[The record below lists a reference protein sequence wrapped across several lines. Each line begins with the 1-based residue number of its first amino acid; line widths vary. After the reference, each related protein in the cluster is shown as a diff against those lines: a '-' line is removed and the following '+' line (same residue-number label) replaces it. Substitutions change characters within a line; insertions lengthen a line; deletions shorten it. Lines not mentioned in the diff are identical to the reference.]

1 MNASEAKTINSF
13 KDSVLSVITKPYYS
27 MMGEIEDPNLVA
39 WIETFVVSALMMGL
53 SWLVNPDDIL
63 FLQHDFPWFIL
74 APLFLSLRHG
84 FMFGFV
90 SALLFVAVTVLIWR
104 MGWAV
109 GHDFSATVIL
119 GLLIVTSLAGE
130 FSDFWQRRLGKVEVE
145 SAQRDRR
152 MEEFTRSYHLLR
164 VSHDQ
169 LIEKLAGA
177 SVSLRQTIANM
188 RQEML
193 DTEYGSDPLESE
205 AERILAL
212 FRRYGAVQ
220 SASLHRVIDGELETQ
235 SLGRLGAVPEGLD
248 VLGHSEIVQESLETK
263 EMISVLSEDNGAP
276 RYVDGNILAVV
287 PVGDLSGK
295 LWAMLVIYRIPFLKF
310 TEDNLSLIA
319 VMASYLGDLLSE
331 LTLELKDE
339 KDHRA
344 DFYTEVKLSVRY
356 ARLYGMSAKLVSI
369 ELPKGYPDAF
379 ETLFSFRRSLDKS
392 LPSMNRDGNPVALWL
407 MPFSDDFGVAGFQAR
422 INVWAKE
429 VFPADLGSELIK
441 FHTFD
446 INGNVSADTIMEQV
460 SDTCNLADS

>member
-1 MNASEAKTINSF
+1 MNTSETKTIKSF
-13 KDSVLSVITKPYYS
+13 KDSVLSVVTTPYHKII
-27 MMGEIEDPNLVA
+27 GEIEDPNLVA
-39 WIETFVVSALMMGL
+39 WIETFIVSVLMAGL
-53 SWLVNPDDIL
+53 SWLLNPDNIL
-63 FLQHDFPWFIL
+63 FLEQDFPWFIL
-74 APLFLSLRHG
+74 APVFLALRHG

-90 SALLFVAVTVLIWR
+90 SALFFVALTQLIWR
-104 MGWAV
+104 MGWV
-109 GHDFSATVIL
+109 VEHDFSTTVIL

-145 SAQRDRR
+145 SEQRDRR
-152 MEEFTRSYHLLR
+152 MKEFTRSYHLLR
-164 VSHDQ
+164 ASHDQ

-193 DTEYGSDPLESE
+193 DTEYGNEPLEAE

-220 SASLHRVIDGELETQ
+220 SASLHRVIDGQLEVQ

-248 VLGHSEIVQESLETK
+248 ILDRSEIVRESLETK
-263 EMISVLSEDNGAP
+263 EMISVLSEESGAP

-287 PVGDLSGK
+287 PAGDLSGK
-295 LWAMLVIYRIPFLKF
+295 LWAVLVIYRIPFLKF

-331 LTLELKDE
+331 LTLELKGDR
-339 KDHRA
+339 DHLV

-356 ARLYGMSAKLVSI
+356 ARLYGMRAKLLSI
-369 ELPKGYPDAF
+369 ELPPGYPDAF
-379 ETLFSFRRSLDKS
+379 ETLFSLRRSLDKS
-392 LPSMNRDGNPVALWL
+392 LPRVNRDGAQVALWL
-407 MPFSDDFGVAGFQAR
+407 MPFSDDFTAAGFQAR
-422 INVWAKE
+422 INIWAKE
-429 VFPADLGSELIK
+429 FFPAGLGNELVK

-446 INGNVSADTIMEQV
+446 INGNDSADRIMEQMT
-460 SDTCNLADS
+460 DACNLADS

>member
-1 MNASEAKTINSF
+1 MNMSEDKTINSF
-13 KDSVLSVITKPYYS
+13 KDSVLSVVAKPYHK
-27 MMGEIEDPNLVA
+27 MIGEIEDPNLVA
-39 WIETFVVSALMMGL
+39 WIETFVVSSLMMGL
-53 SWLVNPDDIL
+53 SWLINPDDIL

-74 APLFLSLRHG
+74 APLFLALRHG

-90 SALLFVAVTVLIWR
+90 SALLFVALTVLIWR

-109 GHDFSATVIL
+109 EHDFSTTVIL

-130 FSDFWQRRLGKVEVE
+130 FSDFWQRRLGKVEIE

-220 SASLHRVIDGELETQ
+220 SASLYRVIDGQLEVQ
-235 SLGRLGAVPEGLD
+235 PLGRLGAVPEGRD
-248 VLGHSEIVQESLETK
+248 VLGRSEIVRESLETK
-263 EMISVLSEDNGAP
+263 EMISVLSEENGAP

-295 LWAMLVIYRIPFLKF
+295 LWAALVIYRIPFLKF

-331 LTLELKDE
+331 LTLELKSDR
-339 KDHRA
+339 DHWV

-379 ETLFSFRRSLDKS
+379 DTLLSFRRSLDKS
-392 LPSMNRDGNPVALWL
+392 LPRMNRDGAQVALWL
-407 MPFSDDFGVAGFQAR
+407 MPFSDDFSVAGFQAR

-429 VFPADLGSELIK
+429 VFPADLGNELVK

-446 INGNVSADTIMEQV
+446 ING
-460 SDTCNLADS
+460 